1 MSFGVVQTMITT
13 LKNNEKMRSK
23 RDKFKKTLGGY
34 GKNEK
39 VEYNLPKATP
49 EQLQEIKI
57 RIKRE
62 NKIMWIKVVL
72 LSTVIII
79 ALVWVLLA
87 S

>member
-49 EQLQEIKI
+49 KQLQEIKT

-79 ALVWVLLA
+79 ALVWVLLT